1 MTNNEK
7 SDVERNG
14 KSNVERNEKSIKKSN
29 KKSIR
34 IYHNPECSKSR
45 AALALLEENDIDPQ
59 IIYYMETPLSIDEIK
74 SLLDKLDLK
83 LLDIIRRSED
93 DFDELGLD
101 DETLSEEIILDLLQ
115 KHPQLLQRPI
125 VVKGDKAIIARPPED
140 VLTLIGDD

>member
-1 MTNNEK
+1 MTNNE
-7 SDVERNG
+7 
-14 KSNVERNEKSIKKSN
+14 
-29 KKSIR
+29 KSIR
-34 IYHNPECSKSR
+34 IYHNPECSKFR
-45 AALALLEENDIDPQ
+45 LALALLEENDIDPQ
-59 IIYYMETPLSIDEIK
+59 VIYFMETPPSIDEIK

-83 LLDIIRRSED
+83 LLDIIRRSKD

-125 VVKGDKAIIARPPED
+125 VVKGDEAIIARPPED

>member
-1 MTNNEK
+1 MTNNGK
-7 SDVERNG
+7 SDVERTG
-14 KSNVERNEKSIKKSN
+14 IRNVKN
-29 KKSIR
+29 IR
-34 IYHNPECSKSR
+34 IYHNPECSKSK
-45 AALALLEENDIDPQ
+45 AAIALLEENDVDPQ
-59 IIYYMETPLSIDEIK
+59 IIYYMETPPSIDEIK
-74 SLLDKLDLK
+74 SLLAKLDLK

-125 VVKGDKAIIARPPED
+125 VVKGDNAIIARPPED

>member
-1 MTNNEK
+1 MTNNGK
-7 SDVERNG
+7 SDVERTG
-14 KSNVERNEKSIKKSN
+14 IRNV
-29 KKSIR
+29 KSIR

-59 IIYYMETPLSIDEIK
+59 IIYYMETPPSIDEIK

-125 VVKGDKAIIARPPED
+125 VVKGDNAIIARPPED
-140 VLTLIGDD
+140 GLTLIGDD

>member
-1 MTNNEK
+1 MTNNGK
-7 SDVERNG
+7 SDVERTG
-14 KSNVERNEKSIKKSN
+14 MRNV
-29 KKSIR
+29 KSIR

-45 AALALLEENDIDPQ
+45 AALALLEENDVDPQ
-59 IIYYMETPLSIDEIK
+59 IIYYMETPPSIDEIK
-74 SLLDKLDLK
+74 SLLAKLDLK

-125 VVKGDKAIIARPPED
+125 VVKGDNAIIARPPED
-140 VLTLIGDD
+140 GLTLIGDD

>member
-1 MTNNEK
+1 MTNNGK
-7 SDVERNG
+7 SDVERTG
-14 KSNVERNEKSIKKSN
+14 IRNV
-29 KKSIR
+29 KSIR

-45 AALALLEENDIDPQ
+45 AALALLEENDVDPQ
-59 IIYYMETPLSIDEIK
+59 IIYYMETPPSIDEIK
-74 SLLDKLDLK
+74 SLLAKLDLK

-93 DFDELGLD
+93 DFNELGLD

>member
-1 MTNNEK
+1 MTNNGK
-7 SDVERNG
+7 SDVERTG
-14 KSNVERNEKSIKKSN
+14 IRNV
-29 KKSIR
+29 KSIR

-45 AALALLEENDIDPQ
+45 VALALLEENDVDPQ
-59 IIYYMETPLSIDEIK
+59 IIYYMETPPSIDEIK
-74 SLLDKLDLK
+74 SLLAKLDLK

-93 DFDELGLD
+93 DFNELGLD

-125 VVKGDKAIIARPPED
+125 VVKGDNAIIARPPED

>member
-1 MTNNEK
+1 MTNNEN

-14 KSNVERNEKSIKKSN
+14 KNTGISTGIRNV
-29 KKSIR
+29 KSIR

-45 AALALLEENDIDPQ
+45 AALALLEENDVDPQ
-59 IIYYMETPLSIDEIK
+59 IIYYMETPPSIDEIK
-74 SLLDKLDLK
+74 SLLAKLDLK

-125 VVKGDKAIIARPPED
+125 VVKGDNAIIARPPED